1 MRLRSVVCI
10 GTAGEGLSETLAS
23 TADGVLLSL
32 ATDARPPQS
41 LRNTAI
47 EALHRVN
54 EAEKR
59 GLVLVNNPRTGLLR
73 DDLDAVLSHNLDAV
87 FVAHVTEP
95 QEVRDAAVLLR
106 EFELARD
113 IEPGEIL
120 VFPVIDTA
128 RGLLRC
134 AEIVS
139 AAPRVGGLLFDQ
151 DGYAFDAG
159 ARAEERGDRLAYARG
174 QIVAAARA
182 HDRLP
187 LITADALDLQ
197 YLGQYGF
204 AGAVLSDARG
214 AANANNMFAPL
225 PAAIEHARK
234 HLDSYEAA
242 RAAGLA
248 VGRAGGAL
256 VDAHAARRARQV
268 LE

>member
-1 MRLRSVVCI
+1 MRLRSIVCV
-10 GTAGEGLSETLAS
+10 GSAGEGLSETLAS
-23 TADGVLLSL
+23 TADGVLLNL

-41 LRNTAI
+41 LRNTAV

-54 EAEKR
+54 ESEKL
-59 GLVLVNNPRTGLLR
+59 GLLLVDNPRTGLLR
-73 DDLDAVLSHNLDAV
+73 ADLEAVLSHNLDAV

-95 QEVRDAAVLLR
+95 QEVRDTAVLLR
-106 EFELARD
+106 EFELARGV
-113 IEPGEIL
+113 EPGEIL

-128 RGLLRC
+128 RGLLRA

-151 DGYAFDAG
+151 KEYALDTG
-159 ARAEERGDRLAYARG
+159 GRAEERGDRMAYARG
-174 QIVAAARA
+174 KVVAVARA
-182 HDRLP
+182 YDRLP
-187 LITADALDLQ
+187 LVTADPIDLQ

-204 AGAVLSDARG
+204 AGAVLPDARS

-225 PAAIEHARK
+225 PAAVERARR
-234 HLDSYEAA
+234 HLEAYDAA
-242 RAAGLA
+242 RAEGKA
-248 VGRAGGAL
+248 VARVGGEL